1 MTRFANFFS
10 PDPEEIAG
18 ILLFSWWSGF
28 AILIGVGAV
37 VTLGGKLSA
46 RHRVSIYF
54 VALLLCLCSVPVGI
68 YVAKEQA
75 HQLPFSEIFRSVEV
89 MEPVDVSADS
99 VEEAPELEPVLVS
112 RKQVA
117 PITHW
122 LVIGYVAGLVVMS
135 IRFFFGLGMSR
146 RLARLHRKVEDKQ
159 IVRAFRRL
167 TATLQLRSEPILGY
181 CEAITVPVVVG
192 MVRPIVLL
200 PTRVLDR
207 VTGTQLEMILAH
219 ELSHIKRNDH
229 RLIFLQRLAET
240 VLFFHPGVWI
250 ISRWLNRERENACD
264 DLVVSLGCSRT
275 DYAGALVAVSELSQ
289 ETAGI
294 LSLAADGNMP
304 SELSRRVYRILN
316 LPCAAPVRFSRGAF
330 SLMVLLTIGMGLV
343 LTPDSQ
349 GVARPDIASLEDEV
363 DQLKEQIAEADSLAP
378 PPRQV
383 DLRMV
388 IEENR
393 EKAQRIIRAKENRY
407 PEALNKEVEIAY
419 QNAVNGSISNLE
431 AFIEKYSEHN
441 QAGCAALIAGRRA
454 KTFEDKQRY
463 FKLAING
470 YSNSYFDDG
479 SQVAPNARYFLGQL
493 YLTRE
498 MTEKANKHFDMILKN
513 YPTAITFHKKN
524 LMKTTIEELI
534 YSPKVISASPYNGE
548 QNVSPGPGEIRV
560 EFDRPMDQTT
570 QSFSRIEEPFP
581 KITGEARW
589 INSHTIVVPV
599 KLKASKKYGIGI
611 NTSREKNFRSEQGYE
626 AAASKIFFRTV
637 FKP

>member
-117 PITHW
+117 PITQW
-122 LVIGYVAGLVVMS
+122 MVIGYVAGLVLMS

-264 DLVVSLGCSRT
+264 DLVVSLGCSRA

-330 SLMVLLTIGMGLV
+330 SLMVLFTIGMGMG
-343 LTPDSQ
+343 LTPDTQ

-363 DQLKEQIAEADSLAP
+363 GQLKEQIADAESLAP

-407 PEALNKEVEIAY
+407 PDALNKEVEIAY
-419 QNAVNGSISNLE
+419 QNATNGTVADLE

-441 QAGCAALIAGRRA
+441 RAGCAALIAGQRA
-454 KTFEDKQRY
+454 QTSDKKQKY
-463 FKLAING
+463 LKLAIND
-470 YSNSYFDDG
+470 YSNSYFPEG
-479 SQVAPNARYFLGQL
+479 SQVTPIARFYLGQL
-493 YLTRE
+493 FLAE
-498 MTEKANKHFDMILKN
+498 GKTEKANKHFEAILERHPTATTIHGNELLATATEELKN
-513 YPTAITFHKKN
+513 RPRI
-524 LMKTTIEELI
+524 IR
-534 YSPKVISASPYNGE
+534 ASPYSGE
-548 QNVSPGPGEIRV
+548 QQVSPGPGEIRV

-570 QSFSRIEEPFP
+570 QSFSRIEKLFP
-581 KITGEARW
+581 RVTGEARW

-611 NTSREKNFRSEQGYE
+611 NTSRKKNFRSEQGYE
-626 AAASKIFFRTV
+626 AADSKIFFRTV
-637 FKP
+637 SKP